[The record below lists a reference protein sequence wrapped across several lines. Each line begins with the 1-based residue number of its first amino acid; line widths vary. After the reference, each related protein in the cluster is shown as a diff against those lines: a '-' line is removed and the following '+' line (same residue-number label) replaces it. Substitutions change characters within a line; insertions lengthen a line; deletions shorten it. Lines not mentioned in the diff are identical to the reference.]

1 MSLITFTTSVRYV
14 VVDVNREKVPG
25 ENLETK
31 VSQVGLVDPVQP
43 GYVGQ
48 TAQSLGGSKAA
59 VDYLVTTATRVIL
72 ELQEHLAVQVRG
84 H

>member
-1 MSLITFTTSVRYV
+1 M
-14 VVDVNREKVPG
+14 VDVNREKVPG

-31 VSQVGLVDPVQP
+31 ASKVGLVDPVQP

-48 TAQSLGGSKAA
+48 TVQSWGVSKAA
-59 VDYLVTTATRVIL
+59 LDHLVTTASRVIL
-72 ELQEHLAVQVRG
+72 EFREHLACQVRG